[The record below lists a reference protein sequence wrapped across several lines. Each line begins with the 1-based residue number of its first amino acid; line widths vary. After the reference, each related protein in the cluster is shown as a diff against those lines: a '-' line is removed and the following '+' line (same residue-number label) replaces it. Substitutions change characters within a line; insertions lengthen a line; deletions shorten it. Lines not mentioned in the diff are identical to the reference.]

1 MPNIREIPA
10 TCVDPLRCQ
19 TCPPD
24 RVCAWCCAQGWSL
37 FEMEAELE
45 ANCTCFEASELP
57 ELPESDG
64 LWEAY
69 NG

>member
-1 MPNIREIPA
+1 MPNLRAIPA
-10 TCVDPLRCQ
+10 ACVDPERCLN
-19 TCPPD
+19 CPPD
-24 RVCAWCCAQGWSL
+24 QVCAWCCAQGWSL

-45 ANCTCFEASELP
+45 ANRALNAGSSLP
-57 ELPESDG
+57 ALPESDG